1 MESQYRSQR
10 KRNIFSPIDI
20 KPFKLSR
27 SKIENYMRCQRC
39 FFLDR
44 KCGTEQPPMFPY
56 TLNNAVDS
64 LLKDEFDK
72 YRIEDKPHPYLVE
85 HGIDAIPFSHPE
97 LDDWR
102 MNQRGIKYHHE
113 PTNFIIT
120 GAVDDVWINSQGELI
135 IVDYKAT
142 STKKDVTLD
151 DRASYKRQMEIYQW
165 LLRKNGFT
173 VSNVGYFVYCNG
185 DSARTEFMGS
195 LQFKVSLLPYE
206 GNDSW
211 IEKVLF
217 DIKNC
222 LNGHVL
228 PNASVSCDYCEYF
241 IAVSSHV
248 AKYQISLLNDS
259 HMPCSNIKTR
269 FLGEPYLGSIW
280 RLFGFS
286 LLIFLLLLFY
296 YGLRVYLC

>member
-1 MESQYRSQR
+1 MESQYNAQR
-10 KRNIFSPIDI
+10 KRNIFLPTDI

-27 SKIENYMRCQRC
+27 SKIESFMRCKRC

-44 KCGTEQPPMFPY
+44 RCGTEQPPMFPY

-72 YRIEDKPHPYLVE
+72 YRAENKPHPYLIE
-85 HGIDAIPFSHPE
+85 NGIDAIPFSHPE
-97 LDDWR
+97 LNDWR

-113 PTNFIIT
+113 VTNFNIT
-120 GAVDDVWINSQGELI
+120 GAIDDVWINSQGELI

-142 STKKDVTLD
+142 STKKDVTIN

-165 LLRKNGFT
+165 LFRRNGFK

-185 DSARTEFMGS
+185 DSASTDFMDN
-195 LQFKVSLLPYE
+195 LQFKVTLLPYE

-211 IEKVLF
+211 IEQVLF

-222 LNGHVL
+222 LNGNAL
-228 PNASVSCDYCEYF
+228 PKPSESCNYCAYF
-241 IAVSSHV
+241 VAVSNHV
-248 AKYQISLLNDS
+248 SEYQITRSNLLNDE
-259 HMPCSNIKTR
+259 HMLSAIK
-269 FLGEPYLGSIW
+269 
-280 RLFGFS
+280 RLAF
-286 LLIFLLLLFY
+286 
-296 YGLRVYLC
+296 